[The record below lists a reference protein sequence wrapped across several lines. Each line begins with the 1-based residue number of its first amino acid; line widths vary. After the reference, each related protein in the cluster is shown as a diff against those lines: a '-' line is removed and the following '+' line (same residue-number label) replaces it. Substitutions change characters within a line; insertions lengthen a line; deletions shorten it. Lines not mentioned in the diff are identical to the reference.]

1 MFALLLNNTVVF
13 LLNRMHE
20 IFLSLSLKFLK
31 MVQWFLAACWNFF
44 CMHIITLIDQ
54 GSVVFIA
61 EMHVLI
67 HVGLNLPKLRN
78 VILSMHNIAGVNEFT
93 VFMALLSKCVVYTI
107 NWAINIIAWK
117 NVLLIYDF
125 KTNKRNKYCS
135 ISKLWNRIWTLTS
148 SWLQCIS

>member
-1 MFALLLNNTVVF
+1 MSALLLNNTVVF

-31 MVQWFLAACWNFF
+31 MVQRFLAACWNFF

-78 VILSMHNIAGVNEFT
+78 VSFCPCITLQLWMN
-93 VFMALLSKCVVYTI
+93 FMALLSKCVVYTI
-107 NWAINIIAWK
+107 NWAINIIPWK